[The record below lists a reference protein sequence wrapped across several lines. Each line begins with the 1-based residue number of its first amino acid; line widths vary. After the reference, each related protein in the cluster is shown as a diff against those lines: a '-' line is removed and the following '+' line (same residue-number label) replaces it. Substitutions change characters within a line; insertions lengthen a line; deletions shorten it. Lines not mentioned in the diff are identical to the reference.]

1 MSDQSSAELELELEA
16 EAARAR
22 VADTAENIRK
32 KLTAGQL
39 MDEFSNMIT
48 GGDLSTGMSNLKS
61 QVRDNPLPIALVGAG
76 LAWLAFGKGI
86 TASMGSNGSSSSMHG
101 APRASQGHVQPVNY
115 GPDPNDSSSSG
126 VGSAM
131 HSVGDQMSSVGD
143 QVRSAAGSVSGA
155 VSDMTDSLSD
165 TADRLKH
172 SMLSG
177 TSNVSNRV
185 SGTAGKIADQ
195 EPLVIAAL
203 GVLVGATVGAM
214 FPASELEKEQL
225 GPTAQKL
232 RGTAAS
238 MLDKGM
244 DSAGNVASKAYEAM
258 KDEADRQGMGSTDG
272 QSLAAKV
279 GQVVGT
285 AIDTADE
292 AAREEIG
299 TLTGDEDAAA
309 NRDSTANRNV

>member
-1 MSDQSSAELELELEA
+1 MSDQSSAELELEA

-86 TASMGSNGSSSSMHG
+86 SASMSSNGSSSSMHA
-101 APRASQGHVQPVNY
+101 APRAPQGHVQPVNY
-115 GPDPNDSSSSG
+115 GPDSNDSSSSG

-131 HSVGDQMSSVGD
+131 HAVGNQMSSVGD
-143 QVRSAAGSVSGA
+143 QVRSAAGSVSDA
-155 VSDMTDSLSD
+155 VGGMTDSLSE
-165 TADRLKH
+165 TADQLRD

-203 GVLVGATVGAM
+203 GVLVGAAVGAM
-214 FPASELEKEQL
+214 FPASVLEKEQL

-244 DSAGNVASKAYEAM
+244 DSAGNVASKAYAAM

-272 QSLAAKV
+272 SSLAAKV
-279 GQVVGT
+279 GQVVST
-285 AIDTADE
+285 AIETADD

-299 TLTGDEDAAA
+299 TLTGDENDDATA
-309 NRDSTANRNV
+309 NRNSTANRNV